1 MKKYYRSRQNNMIG
15 GVCGGL
21 GNYFNVDPIFIR
33 ILFVFLSVITSIS
46 GIGILL
52 YIILWAVSVKEP
64 MQLF

>member
-1 MKKYYRSRQNNMIG
+1 MIG

-33 ILFVFLSVITSIS
+33 ILFVFLSTITSIS